1 MRSFGSC
8 LLVAFLS
15 TFLIPAHAYWGDES
29 YDPNPSLFDL
39 DKNAQFDAVG
49 LLTAA
54 VLAGNKLTVIKE
66 NFESGFTNRQKLSNW
81 VGLGSTQARF
91 GFGNSL
97 DQIQLQS
104 RIGQVDPNSSQFGL
118 THPHGTYG
126 NAPGVLDNPRN

>member
-66 NFESGFTNRQKLSNW
+66 NFESGFTNRQKLREIVITDIPVIMFSYRMN
-81 VGLGSTQARF
+81 GGDAHEDDYTGTQWRVRRNGGTNLAF
-91 GFGNSL
+91 G
-97 DQIQLQS
+97 
-104 RIGQVDPNSSQFGL
+104 
-118 THPHGTYG
+118 
-126 NAPGVLDNPRN
+126 